1 MINTV
6 TVACCQLA
14 PKFGNV
20 TYNKQLAEQAIREA
34 ASNGANIIVLP
45 ELIQSGY
52 VFNDKEEAALLAET
66 VKQTPSEWAQLA
78 QQLNVVIVGG
88 FCERGENN
96 QLHISA
102 ALATNKGDLILYR
115 KVHLWNA
122 EKRIF
127 TAGCKPPP
135 VIDTR
140 FGKIAVMI
148 CYDQEF
154 PEWVRL
160 AALAGADLIAMP
172 VNWPDSAR
180 PDNERPMEIV
190 RVQANAAVNRLFI
203 AACDRAGAERGVHWV
218 GGSVIVDTDGYPL
231 TPLLRNKTQAI
242 EGIIYANIEI
252 NQARQKAISEL
263 NNVHKDRKPELYSG
277 LL

>member
-1 MINTV
+1 MNTV
-6 TVACCQLA
+6 TVACCQLT
-14 PKFGNV
+14 PKLGDIA
-20 TYNKQLAEQAIREA
+20 YNKGLAEQAIREA
-34 ASNGANIIVLP
+34 AAQGANIIVLP

-52 VFNDKEEAALLAET
+52 VFNNQDEARHLAQTPE
-66 VKQTPSEWAQLA
+66 QTPSEWARLA
-78 QQLNVVIVGG
+78 KQLNVVIVAG
-88 FCERGENN
+88 FCELGKNS

-102 ALATNKGDLILYR
+102 ALATNQGDLTIYR
-115 KVHLWNA
+115 KAHLWNA

-127 TAGCKPPP
+127 TEGSEPPP
-135 VIDTR
+135 VVDTA
-140 FGKIAVMI
+140 FGKIALMI

-180 PDNERPMEIV
+180 PMGERPMEIV
-190 RVQANAAVNRLFI
+190 RVQANAAVNRVFI
-203 AACDRAGAERGVHWV
+203 AACDRAGTERGVDWV

-242 EGIIYANIEI
+242 EGIIYADIEI
-252 NQARQKAISEL
+252 NQAQQKAISEL
-263 NNVHKDRKPELYSG
+263 NNVHSDRRPELYSAI
-277 LL
+277 L